1 MIWALEDADEMHT
14 ANELQFIQNSESQ
27 TFLSGQIYMPLILN
41 ITFDMS
47 NHFIWNYTGLIA
59 INLYLKF

>member
-1 MIWALEDADEMHT
+1 MHT